1 MPLDPLLR
9 SLRAAVEAAPDD
21 VPPRVHLAE
30 LLAAAGE
37 RDEAVRH
44 AAAALQREPGNAAAL
59 DLVARG
65 RPSADPAATGSPA
78 GPASPASPDS
88 AVQPGEPERSLEGP
102 EGEAETLRRLD
113 SELAGLAPPMY
124 VDGEPEPGG
133 DAFDAEPAGL
143 TLADV
148 AGMAAVKEHLEAAVL
163 APMRHPDLG
172 RLYGKSLRGG
182 LLLYGPPGCG
192 KTFIARALAGEL
204 GARFL
209 AVSMA
214 DVLDMFIG
222 QSERNLREVF
232 ETARR
237 NAPCV
242 LFLDEVDALG
252 QKRSQLRHSAA
263 RGTVS
268 QLLSEMDGMA
278 AGNDAVYVLGATN
291 HPWDVDVALRRPG
304 RFDRMLL
311 VLPPDRPAREGILRY
326 HLRDRPIAGVDVG
339 RLARMTDGY
348 SGADLA
354 HVCETAA
361 ERALL
366 DSARSRTVRMI
377 GMADLER
384 AVSQVR
390 PSIGPW
396 LDVAR
401 NVAQF
406 ANEGG
411 TYDDLLAYLRQ
422 RRLV

>member
-1 MPLDPLLR
+1 MTSEALLR

-21 VPPRVHLAE
+21 VSLRVHLAE

-37 RDEAVRH
+37 HDEAVRH

-59 DLVARG
+59 ALVAQSHAARDAVDG
-65 RPSADPAATGSPA
+65 SLSSPVDPADT
-78 GPASPASPDS
+78 
-88 AVQPGEPERSLEGP
+88 P
-102 EGEAETLRRLD
+102 EGSEVSPPEPTDAEAEALRRLD
-113 SELAGLAPPMY
+113 SELAGIAPPMY
-124 VDGEPEPGG
+124 VEGEPEPATDGY
-133 DAFDAEPAGL
+133 DIEPAQVR
-143 TLADV
+143 LADV
-148 AGMAAVKEHLEAAVL
+148 AGMAAVKERLEAAVL
-163 APMRHPDLG
+163 APMRHPELG

-311 VLPPDRPAREGILRY
+311 VLPPDEPAREAILRY
-326 HLRDRPIAGVDVG
+326 HLRDRPIAGVDAS
-339 RLARMTDGY
+339 RLAKLTDGY

-354 HVCETAA
+354 HICETAA
-361 ERALL
+361 EHALL
-366 DSARSRTVRMI
+366 DSARKGAVRMI

-384 AVSQVR
+384 AAREVR

-396 LDVAR
+396 LEVAR

-411 TYDDLLAYLRQ
+411 AYDDLLTYLRQ
-422 RRLV
+422 RRLL